1 MTGGRDARHPA
12 AGCRLWLAAG
22 GLLLLALT
30 SLFIGVADVTP
41 SALLDPSTRAN
52 ALQALIDSRL
62 PRTAALLLTGSSL
75 AVAGMIMQMLA
86 RNRFVE
92 PSTAGTIEAAS
103 FGMLMMLI
111 FFPAAPVVLKMTGA
125 AASALV
131 GTAFFVYLIRKIPPH
146 SPLLV
151 PLAGI
156 MLGAIIGSVTAF
168 IAYRVNLLQSLGAW
182 RNGDFSLV
190 ISGRYEMLWLTLALT
205 VAAYLFADRFTIAA
219 LGADVSRNLG
229 LDYEK
234 ALAVGLT
241 IVAAVSAIVVTT
253 VGSIPFLGLVVP
265 NLVSIAIGD
274 NQRRALPWV
283 ALTGAFLVLFCDMA
297 GRLIVYPYEIP
308 VGTVFGVVGGL
319 VFLYLLLRRPAR
331 AS

>member
-1 MTGGRDARHPA
+1 M
-12 AGCRLWLAAG
+12 WLAAG
-22 GLLLLALT
+22 GLLLLALA
-30 SLFIGVADVTP
+30 SLFVGVADVTP
-41 SALLDPSTRAN
+41 SALLDPQTRAATLE
-52 ALQALIDSRL
+52 ALTASRL
-62 PRTAALLLTGSSL
+62 PRTAALILTGSSL

-111 FFPAAPVVLKMTGA
+111 FFPGAPVILKMTGSA
-125 AASALV
+125 AAALV
-131 GTAFFVYLIRKIPPH
+131 GTAFFVYLIRRIPAH

-168 IAYRVNLLQSLGAW
+168 IAYRANLLQSLGAW

-190 ISGRYEMLWLTLALT
+190 ISGRYEMLWLTLAFTL
-205 VAAYLFADRFTIAA
+205 AAYLFADRFTIAA
-219 LGADVSRNLG
+219 LGADISRNLG

-234 ALAVGLT
+234 ALAVGLA

-265 NLVSIAIGD
+265 NLVSLAVGD

-283 ALTGAFLVLFCDMA
+283 ALTGALLVLSCDMA

-319 VFLYLLLRRPAR
+319 VFLFLLLRRPAR